1 MNKIFKLI
9 TSISFLFFSI
19 NAALSEENF
28 FNEALKMY
36 QNEKYEDARFMLER
50 NIVFNPK
57 DAKSYLYLAKIY
69 NHEEDQ
75 NKEEYNLETTLLIE
89 PNNEEA
95 ILMLMKIALKKSN
108 YSKVNDL
115 SQTFIKVCKKL
126 CDENNEIQKSLK
138 NIEPATM
145 SLDQNLNKILIIDF
159 GSQFTQLIARRIR
172 ELGVFS
178 EIVSHKKIKIKH
190 IDKSIKGIILSGGPL
205 NVYEINKYSF
215 DKKIINL
222 SIPIL
227 GICFGHQIL
236 SKLNGGRVKQSKHR
250 EFGLANIY
258 KKNESLLIKN
268 FFNKQKSKKVW
279 MSHADQVSKLP
290 KNFKVIASSTNSKF
304 AIVENKLNK
313 FYGIQFHPEVTH
325 TENGKKLISNFIF
338 LICKIKRNWSSK
350 DQKIQ
355 LIKEVKDQVG
365 SEKVICALSG
375 GVDSSVVAQLLNK
388 AIGKKLYCIFV
399 NTGLLRKNEEVQ
411 VVQTFKKRLKINL
424 IYVNAEKEFLKKL
437 HNVSDPEKKRKII
450 GNLFIKIFERY
461 AKKIKNVKFLAQGTL
476 YPDLIESRSV
486 TGSQTSKIKSHHNV
500 GGLPKK
506 MKLKLVEPL
515 KFLFKDEV
523 RKLGLELNLNKDI
536 ISRHPFPGPGLAIR
550 MPGLITNEKIKILK
564 EADYYFIQA
573 LRDHGLYHK
582 IWQAYAALLPVKT
595 VGVMGDNRTYEY
607 LCLLRAITS
616 EDGMTADF
624 YEFKKS
630 FMETISN
637 KIVNSIRGIN
647 RVVYDITS
655 KPPSTIEL
663 E

>member
-1 MNKIFKLI
+1 
-9 TSISFLFFSI
+9 
-19 NAALSEENF
+19 
-28 FNEALKMY
+28 
-36 QNEKYEDARFMLER
+36 
-50 NIVFNPK
+50 
-57 DAKSYLYLAKIY
+57 
-69 NHEEDQ
+69 
-75 NKEEYNLETTLLIE
+75 
-89 PNNEEA
+89 
-95 ILMLMKIALKKSN
+95 
-108 YSKVNDL
+108 
-115 SQTFIKVCKKL
+115 
-126 CDENNEIQKSLK
+126 
-138 NIEPATM
+138 M
-145 SLDQNLNKILIIDF
+145 SLDQNLNKILIVDF

-178 EIVSHKKIKIKH
+178 EIISHKKIKIKD
-190 IDKSIKGIILSGGPL
+190 IDYSVRGIILSGGPL
-205 NVYEINKYSF
+205 SVYQINKYSF
-215 DKKIINL
+215 DKKILDLNL
-222 SIPIL
+222 PIL

-236 SKLNGGRVKQSKHR
+236 SKLNGGKVKQSKYR

-258 KKNESLLIKN
+258 KKNDSLLTKN
-268 FFNKQKSKKVW
+268 FFSNTKAKNVW
-279 MSHADQVSKLP
+279 MSHGDQVSKLP
-290 KNFKVIASSTNSKF
+290 NKFKVIASSKNSKF
-304 AIVENKLNK
+304 AIIENKTKN
-313 FYGIQFHPEVTH
+313 FFGIQFHPEVTH

-350 DQKIQ
+350 HQKLK
-355 LIKEVKDQVG
+355 LIKEVRSQVG
-365 SEKVICALSG
+365 TNKVICALSG

-399 NTGLLRKNEEVQ
+399 NTGLLRKNEETH

-424 IYVNAEKEFLKKL
+424 IYVNAEKEFLFEL
-437 HNVSDPEKKRKII
+437 RNVSNPEKKRKII

-461 AKKIKNVKFLAQGTL
+461 AKKIKNVSFLAQGTL

-506 MKLKLVEPL
+506 MNLKLIEPL

-523 RKLGLELNLNKDI
+523 RKLGLELNLNKKI
-536 ISRHPFPGPGLAIR
+536 IARHPFPGPGLAIR
-550 MPGLITNEKIKILK
+550 MPGVITNEKIKILK

-573 LRDHGLYHK
+573 LKEHGLYNK

-595 VGVMGDNRTYEY
+595 VGVMGDKRTYEY

-624 YEFKKS
+624 FEFRKN
-630 FMETISN
+630 FMQTISN
-637 KIVNSIRGIN
+637 KIVNNIRGIN
-647 RVVYDITS
+647 RVVYDVTS

>member
-1 MNKIFKLI
+1 
-9 TSISFLFFSI
+9 
-19 NAALSEENF
+19 
-28 FNEALKMY
+28 
-36 QNEKYEDARFMLER
+36 
-50 NIVFNPK
+50 
-57 DAKSYLYLAKIY
+57 
-69 NHEEDQ
+69 
-75 NKEEYNLETTLLIE
+75 
-89 PNNEEA
+89 
-95 ILMLMKIALKKSN
+95 
-108 YSKVNDL
+108 
-115 SQTFIKVCKKL
+115 
-126 CDENNEIQKSLK
+126 
-138 NIEPATM
+138 M

-178 EIVSHKKIKIKH
+178 EIISHKKIKIKNV
-190 IDKSIKGIILSGGPL
+190 DSTVKGIILSGGPL
-205 NVYEINKYSF
+205 NVYQINKYSF
-215 DKKIINL
+215 DKKIIDLN
-222 SIPIL
+222 IPIL
-227 GICFGHQIL
+227 GICFGHQVL

-250 EFGLANIY
+250 EFGLANIF

-268 FFNKQKSKKVW
+268 FFYKKKFKKVW

-290 KNFKVIASSTNSKF
+290 KNFKVIASSNNSKF
-304 AIVENKLNK
+304 AIIENKQK
-313 FYGIQFHPEVTH
+313 RFYGVQFHPEVTH
-325 TENGKKLISNFIF
+325 TENGKKLISNFIL

-350 DQKIQ
+350 DQKFQ
-355 LIKEVKDQVG
+355 LIKEVKEQVG
-365 SEKVICALSG
+365 SDKVICALSG

-388 AIGKKLYCIFV
+388 TIGKKLYCIFV
-399 NTGLLRKNEEVQ
+399 NTGLLRKNEEFQ
-411 VVQTFKKRLKINL
+411 VIQTFKKRLKINL
-424 IYVNAEKEFLKKL
+424 IYVNAEKEFLTKL
-437 HNVSDPEKKRKII
+437 KNVSDPEKKRKII

-523 RKLGLELNLNKDI
+523 RKLGLELNLTKDI

-550 MPGLITNEKIKILK
+550 MPGLITKDKIKILK

-573 LRDHGLYHK
+573 LREHGLYHK

>member
-1 MNKIFKLI
+1 
-9 TSISFLFFSI
+9 
-19 NAALSEENF
+19 
-28 FNEALKMY
+28 
-36 QNEKYEDARFMLER
+36 
-50 NIVFNPK
+50 
-57 DAKSYLYLAKIY
+57 
-69 NHEEDQ
+69 
-75 NKEEYNLETTLLIE
+75 
-89 PNNEEA
+89 
-95 ILMLMKIALKKSN
+95 
-108 YSKVNDL
+108 
-115 SQTFIKVCKKL
+115 
-126 CDENNEIQKSLK
+126 
-138 NIEPATM
+138 M
-145 SLDQNLNKILIIDF
+145 SLDQNLNKILIVDF
-159 GSQFTQLIARRIR
+159 GSQFTQLIARRVR
-172 ELGVFS
+172 ELGIFS
-178 EIVSHKKIKIKH
+178 EIVSHKKIKSKDINY
-190 IDKSIKGIILSGGPL
+190 SVKGIILSGGPL
-205 NVYEINKYSF
+205 NVYQINRYSF
-215 DKKIINL
+215 DKRIIQKGV
-222 SIPIL
+222 PVL
-227 GICFGHQIL
+227 GICFGHQII
-236 SKLNGGRVKQSKHR
+236 SKLNGGKVKQSKYR
-250 EFGLANIY
+250 EFGLANIS
-258 KKNESLLIKN
+258 KKNNSLLIKN
-268 FFNKQKSKKVW
+268 LFKKKKIIKVW

-290 KNFKVIASSTNSKF
+290 KNFKVIASSENSKF
-304 AIVENKLNK
+304 AVVENKLKNY
-313 FYGIQFHPEVTH
+313 YGVQFHPEVTH

-338 LICKIKRNWSSK
+338 LICKMRKNWSSK
-350 DQKIQ
+350 DQKIK
-355 LIKEVKDQVG
+355 LIKDVKEMVG
-365 SEKVICALSG
+365 NNKVICALSG

-388 AIGKKLYCIFV
+388 AIGKKLHCIFV
-399 NTGLLRKNEEVQ
+399 NTGLLRKDEEKQ
-411 VVQTFKKRLKINL
+411 VIATFKKRLKINL
-424 IYVNAEKEFLKKL
+424 TYVNAEKEFVRKL
-437 HNVSDPEKKRKII
+437 SNISDPEKKRKII

-523 RKLGLELNLNKDI
+523 RKLGLELNLNREI

-550 MPGLITNEKIKILK
+550 MPGIITKEKINILK
-564 EADYYFIQA
+564 EADHYFIQA
-573 LRDHGLYHK
+573 LRDHNLYHK

-630 FMETISN
+630 FIQEISN

>member
-1 MNKIFKLI
+1 
-9 TSISFLFFSI
+9 
-19 NAALSEENF
+19 
-28 FNEALKMY
+28 
-36 QNEKYEDARFMLER
+36 
-50 NIVFNPK
+50 
-57 DAKSYLYLAKIY
+57 
-69 NHEEDQ
+69 
-75 NKEEYNLETTLLIE
+75 
-89 PNNEEA
+89 
-95 ILMLMKIALKKSN
+95 
-108 YSKVNDL
+108 
-115 SQTFIKVCKKL
+115 
-126 CDENNEIQKSLK
+126 
-138 NIEPATM
+138 M
-145 SLDQNLNKILIIDF
+145 SLDQSLNKILIIDF

-178 EIVSHKKIKIKH
+178 EIISHKKIKNKN
-190 IDKSIKGIILSGGPL
+190 IDNSIKGIILSGGPL

-215 DKKIINL
+215 DKKIIKNG
-222 SIPIL
+222 IPVL

-250 EFGLANIY
+250 EFGLTNIY
-258 KKNESLLIKN
+258 KKKDSLLIKK
-268 FFNKQKSKKVW
+268 FFNNKKFIKVW

-290 KNFKVIASSTNSKF
+290 KNLKVIASSKNSKF
-304 AIVENKLNK
+304 AIVENKSKK
-313 FYGIQFHPEVTH
+313 FYGVQFHPEVTH

-338 LICKIKRNWSSK
+338 LICGIKKNWSLK
-350 DQKIQ
+350 DQKMK
-355 LIKEVKDQVG
+355 LIKDVRDQVG
-365 SEKVICALSG
+365 ENKVICALSG

-399 NTGLLRKNEEVQ
+399 NTGLLRKNEEKQ
-411 VVQTFKKRLKINL
+411 VVETFKKRLKINL
-424 IYVNAEKEFLKKL
+424 IYVNAEKEFIKKL
-437 HNVSDPEKKRKII
+437 TNVSDPEKKRKII
-450 GNLFIKIFERY
+450 GNLFIKIFEIY

-476 YPDLIESRSV
+476 YPDLIESKSV

-506 MKLKLVEPL
+506 MKLKLLEPL

-523 RKLGLELNLNKDI
+523 RKLGLELNLSKEI

-550 MPGLITNEKIKILK
+550 MPGIITKEKISILK
-564 EADYYFIQA
+564 EADHYFIQS
-573 LRDHGLYHK
+573 LKEHGLYNK

-616 EDGMTADF
+616 KDGMTADF

-630 FMETISN
+630 FIQIISN

>member
-1 MNKIFKLI
+1 
-9 TSISFLFFSI
+9 
-19 NAALSEENF
+19 
-28 FNEALKMY
+28 
-36 QNEKYEDARFMLER
+36 
-50 NIVFNPK
+50 
-57 DAKSYLYLAKIY
+57 
-69 NHEEDQ
+69 
-75 NKEEYNLETTLLIE
+75 
-89 PNNEEA
+89 
-95 ILMLMKIALKKSN
+95 
-108 YSKVNDL
+108 
-115 SQTFIKVCKKL
+115 
-126 CDENNEIQKSLK
+126 
-138 NIEPATM
+138 M

-178 EIVSHKKIKIKH
+178 EIVSHKKINIKH
-190 IDKSIKGIILSGGPL
+190 IDKSIKGLILSGGPL

-268 FFNKQKSKKVW
+268 FFNKQKTKKVW

-365 SEKVICALSG
+365 SEKIICALSG

>member
-1 MNKIFKLI
+1 MTL
-9 TSISFLFFSI
+9 
-19 NAALSEENF
+19 
-28 FNEALKMY
+28 
-36 QNEKYEDARFMLER
+36 EKE
-50 NIVFNPK
+50 
-57 DAKSYLYLAKIY
+57 
-69 NHEEDQ
+69 
-75 NKEEYNLETTLLIE
+75 
-89 PNNEEA
+89 
-95 ILMLMKIALKKSN
+95 
-108 YSKVNDL
+108 
-115 SQTFIKVCKKL
+115 
-126 CDENNEIQKSLK
+126 
-138 NIEPATM
+138 
-145 SLDQNLNKILIIDF
+145 LNKIIIVDF

-178 EIVSHKKIKIKH
+178 KIISHKKIKNKD
-190 IDKSIKGIILSGGPL
+190 IDQTIKGIILSGGPL
-205 NVYEINKYSF
+205 NVYEIKKYSF
-215 DKKIINL
+215 NKKIIEKGL
-222 SIPIL
+222 PVL

-236 SKLNGGRVKQSKHR
+236 SKLNGGKVKQSKHR
-250 EFGLANIY
+250 EFGLVNIY
-258 KKNESLLIKN
+258 KKKDSLLIKK
-268 FFNKQKSKKVW
+268 FFNNKNNNKVW
-279 MSHADQVSKLP
+279 MSHADQVSRLP
-290 KNFKVIASSTNSKF
+290 RNFSVIASSDNSKF
-304 AIVENKLNK
+304 AIVENKKKN
-313 FYGIQFHPEVTH
+313 FFGVQFHPEVTH
-325 TENGKKLISNFIF
+325 TENGKKLIKNFIF
-338 LICKIKRNWSSK
+338 LICKVKRNWSSK
-350 DQKIQ
+350 DQKMK
-355 LIKEVKDQVG
+355 LIKDIRDQVG
-365 SEKVICALSG
+365 SNKVICALSG

-399 NTGLLRKNEEVQ
+399 NTGMLRKDEEKQ
-411 VVQTFKKRLKINL
+411 VITTFKKKLKINL
-424 IYVNAEKEFLKKL
+424 IYINAEMEFISKLK
-437 HNVSDPEKKRKII
+437 NVSDPEKKRKII

-476 YPDLIESRSV
+476 YPDLIESKSV

-523 RKLGLELNLNKDI
+523 RKLGLELKLSKDI

-550 MPGLITNEKIKILK
+550 MPGIINKEKINILK

-573 LRDHGLYHK
+573 LKDHGLYNK

-624 YEFKKS
+624 YEFKKP
-630 FMETISN
+630 FIQMISN